1 MLFPRKAGSYDSD
14 EAHIVAAVLPLCF
27 TAAAAAVTMS
37 AMRQQDIDDIS
48 ALIASAL
55 QVLDKMHA
63 IHNLIPRKAMITARV
78 TVEIG
83 LGEQVHLKQHTL
95 EPCSRRCPS

>member
-63 IHNLIPRKAMITARV
+63 IHNLIPSKGNDHSKSYSRNW
-78 TVEIG
+78 
-83 LGEQVHLKQHTL
+83 
-95 EPCSRRCPS
+95 SRRASVPEAAYSGAM